1 MADGPVQPHTDSDVR
16 WRKTKDDQVIRVAQ
30 LRQVHDEAEVNGWL
44 TERLLIAEAP
54 GLSLTELKAAQLQQL
69 EASVSPKARMVAR
82 RQQQRQAAAAR
93 LRAAV
98 VLAARWERAA
108 AAEADRPPVAAE
120 EESWLEGILRQARE
134 RQRSDKCVVW
144 QARKKA
150 RRVSAW
156 RQARARRHHQRYQHK
171 IDHTILDAAIAENQ
185 KRATHDEA
193 THRMPELQDRLAAAE
208 MALCA
213 AEEAATAVELWC
225 SAQQV
230 ATAVMAAGQS
240 EALAAAGAT
249 LGEAIATATTAEGEV
264 QAAIAMGRKVIFLQI
279 APFL

>member
-1 MADGPVQPHTDSDVR
+1 M
-16 WRKTKDDQVIRVAQ
+16 
-30 LRQVHDEAEVNGWL
+30 
-44 TERLLIAEAP
+44 
-54 GLSLTELKAAQLQQL
+54 
-69 EASVSPKARMVAR
+69 AR
-82 RQQQRQAAAAR
+82 RQRQVAAAR

-108 AAEADRPPVAAE
+108 AAEADRPPVVAE
-120 EESWLEGILRQARE
+120 EESWLQGILRQAGE

-144 QARKKA
+144 RARKKA

-208 MALCA
+208 MALCD
-213 AEEAATAVELWC
+213 AEEAATAVELRC

-240 EALAAAGAT
+240 EARYVVASYDC
-249 LGEAIATATTAEGEV
+249 V
-264 QAAIAMGRKVIFLQI
+264 
-279 APFL
+279 APA